1 MIIRHIKEQDLDTIY
16 QLYSQEGWKTYTT
29 EMIESLVNNSYWKIV
44 EDNGE
49 VCGFARYITDHVL
62 SIYLCEIVVAQN
74 RRRQGVGQ
82 MLIEAIFQSHPGLR
96 MDLSSFEDGFYEQLE
111 FRAIGTAYRKYGK
124 G

>member
-1 MIIRHIKEQDLDTIY
+1 MITRHIKERDLQTIY
-16 QLYSQEGWKTYTT
+16 HLYSQEGWKTYTIGVIKRL
-29 EMIESLVNNSYWKIV
+29 MKNSYWMIV
-44 EDNGE
+44 EDKGE

-111 FRAIGTAYRKYGK
+111 FRAIGTAYRKYGAE
-124 G
+124 